1 MGLNL
6 TKNLV
11 VFGVVLLSFA
21 WNLFLLIGVIFN
33 LAFVQTRAAG
43 GQFTDFPA
51 GVRVIY
57 LIQSALVI
65 YQVWIFKQIFHAE
78 PISMKWLPKLFVIV
92 GIIGILLN
100 AASRSSNE
108 RWNIIPAAV
117 ITWAFWYYGVKK
129 EKSGLQG
136 DSSLLF

>member
-6 TKNLV
+6 SKNLV

-33 LAFVQTRAAG
+33 LEFVQTRAAG
-43 GQFTDFPA
+43 GQFKDFPA

-129 EKSGLQG
+129 EKSGL
-136 DSSLLF
+136 

>member
-1 MGLNL
+1 
-6 TKNLV
+6 V

-33 LAFVQTRAAG
+33 LEFVQTRAAG

-129 EKSGLQG
+129 EKSGL
-136 DSSLLF
+136 

>member
-6 TKNLV
+6 SKNLV

-33 LAFVQTRAAG
+33 LEFVQTRAAG

-129 EKSGLQG
+129 EKSGI
-136 DSSLLF
+136 